1 MQIIKLSLGLLL
13 KFFFDIYPMPN
24 GTMVVQDMPVKV
36 IFSVLTL
43 SVPPTFR
50 VKSPDGDW
58 LAGPAVASYAR
69 GSDSVKVYEDAL
81 NYDNNTDKFN
91 LSQYFTFN
99 IMKGLTFKTTG
110 TWFYFD
116 DSREF
121 FKGDYIVATGPVY
134 DTNHS
139 TSNKHERLLDQTYN
153 GILIIRLHSGKIIL
167 WMRW

>member
-1 MQIIKLSLGLLL
+1 M
-13 KFFFDIYPMPN
+13 
-24 GTMVVQDMPVKV
+24 
-36 IFSVLTL
+36 
-43 SVPPTFR
+43 
-50 VKSPDGDW
+50 KSPDGDW

-69 GSDSVKVYEDAL
+69 GWTTVKVYEDAL

-91 LSQYFTFN
+91 LSQSFTFN

-153 GILIIRLHSGKIIL
+153 GS
-167 WMRW
+167 

>member
-1 MQIIKLSLGLLL
+1 MKE
-13 KFFFDIYPMPN
+13 Y
-24 GTMVVQDMPVKV
+24 
-36 IFSVLTL
+36 
-43 SVPPTFR
+43 
-50 VKSPDGDW
+50 
-58 LAGPAVASYAR
+58 AVCNAKNLFA
-69 GSDSVKVYEDAL
+69 AL
-81 NYDNNTDKFN
+81 RQQSKYNSNPEN
-91 LSQYFTFN
+91 Q

-153 GILIIRLHSGKIIL
+153 GILNVNPFIIL
-167 WMRW
+167 KVKDWLRLNLSVLLS